1 MAGRNNVESTAKARH
16 LRHRATAA
24 EKKLWGLLRS
34 RRLAACKFRRQ
45 VSLGRF
51 IVDLVCFEKRL
62 VLELDG
68 GHHQAQAAYD
78 EQRTTWLES
87 QGFRVL
93 RFWNH
98 QVLTEPAA
106 VQEAILLAVGRH
118 PPHPAPLPP
127 WERERTPGEETMI
140 SQNHVSSS
148 REHVSGKDASSA
160 PVGGVPALVVSGF
173 LGAGKTTLVRHLL
186 AEARTQDIRL
196 AVVSN
201 EFGELGID
209 QALLGSQ
216 AGRNYVELE
225 GGCVCCKL
233 SDELVT
239 TLQRIWEEIHPD
251 RVIVETSGVALPFD
265 TLLNFWRE
273 PVSGW
278 VGDGT
283 SVVVV
288 NAEQVA
294 DGRDL
299 EGTFEQQVSSA
310 DLLVLNKIDLIDAN
324 RLDRVHAVVKN
335 LAPGAPI
342 IRAVDANVSP
352 LVLFPPDPDALPKR
366 TRTQSKHDP
375 HTHEAFETEEFVAPR
390 GIAAETLIRRIT
402 SRRTLRAKGFV
413 QTADGLRLVQG
424 VGPRVDLVEP
434 TITPP
439 ARLLGR
445 VVLIRRRHDGS

>member
-1 MAGRNNVESTAKARH
+1 MTSQDNFSSAR
-16 LRHRATAA
+16 
-24 EKKLWGLLRS
+24 EPVS
-34 RRLAACKFRRQ
+34 R
-45 VSLGRF
+45 
-51 IVDLVCFEKRL
+51 
-62 VLELDG
+62 
-68 GHHQAQAAYD
+68 
-78 EQRTTWLES
+78 
-87 QGFRVL
+87 
-93 RFWNH
+93 
-98 QVLTEPAA
+98 
-106 VQEAILLAVGRH
+106 
-118 PPHPAPLPP
+118 
-127 WERERTPGEETMI
+127 
-140 SQNHVSSS
+140 
-148 REHVSGKDASSA
+148 KDAPSA
-160 PVGGVPALVVSGF
+160 PAGGVPVLVVSGF

-186 AEARTQDIRL
+186 EEAGTQGIRL

-209 QALLGSQ
+209 QALLGNQ

-273 PVSGW
+273 PVSEW

-294 DGRDL
+294 EGRDL

-324 RLDRVHAVVKN
+324 RLDRVHAVVEN

-342 IRAVDANVSP
+342 IRAVDATVSP
-352 LVLFPPDPDALPKR
+352 LVLFPPDPDPLPKR
-366 TRTQSKHDP
+366 TRTQSKHGS

-390 GIAAETLIRRIT
+390 GIASETLIHRIT

-413 QTADGLRLVQG
+413 QTSEGLRLVQG

-434 TITPP
+434 TVTPP
-439 ARLLGR
+439 DHLLGR
-445 VVLIRRRHDGS
+445 VVLIRRSHEGSRRR